1 MFFFLIFTETHLIG
15 ALKRAW
21 SWEWEKFWQ
30 NILYKLELINF
41 QSDTPR
47 IFLIR
52 RMDTAAFYSDDSC
65 TRK

>member
-15 ALKRAW
+15 ALKRVW

-41 QSDTPR
+41 QSDTLS

-52 RMDTAAFYSDDSC
+52 RMDTAAFYPDDSC